1 MNWKVNTIAD
11 RDNGKRRPEGKLPI
25 RMTLVE
31 GALKR
36 SKSETEGVDISH
48 VEGEAASSFLV
59 AIQTVRDSDGLRGRP
74 SAAGTHDYSIN
85 LLPLHELIGR
95 VCAAL
100 ERSHVSNKE
109 EVLFC
114 VGDLHLDASRHL
126 VQKRGRPLHL
136 TPKEFALL
144 HNLMMNAGKPVS
156 HRKLLRSVWGPQ
168 YGCEREY
175 LRIFVRQLRVKIED
189 NPANPTYLLTEPN
202 IGYRFAE
209 SVKVDSV
216 IPSNE

>member
-11 RDNGKRRPEGKLPI
+11 RDNEKRRPEGKLPI

-36 SKSETEGVDISH
+36 SKPETE

-74 SAAGTHDYSIN
+74 SEAGARDYSVN

-95 VCAAL
+95 VCSAL
-100 ERSHVSNKE
+100 ERNHVSNKE

-126 VQKRGRPLHL
+126 VQKRGRPVHL

-156 HRKLLRSVWGPQ
+156 HRKLLRSVWGSL

-209 SVKVDSV
+209 SVEVDSV
-216 IPSNE
+216 IPSSE